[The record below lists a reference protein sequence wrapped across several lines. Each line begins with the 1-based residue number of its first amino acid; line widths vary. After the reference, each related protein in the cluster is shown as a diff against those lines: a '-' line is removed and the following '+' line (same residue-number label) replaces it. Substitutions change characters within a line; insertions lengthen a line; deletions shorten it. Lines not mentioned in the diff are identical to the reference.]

1 MIRTPESIT
10 SDLQDLLT
18 LVSSDDA
25 PSGGSLVVF
34 RDGKC
39 IAEVSTG
46 VAQTQ
51 QPWTADTL
59 SLNYSTGKGVLATLV
74 HVLVSN
80 GVLDYDQPIAHYWPD
95 FATNGK
101 QDITLREVL
110 SHQAG
115 LFNIAALVDDSLEL
129 LAWDTM
135 LARIAAMPIAQPI
148 LLGSAAKRRWK
159 KTHPD
164 ADSPDNPNHLASP
177 PQYQSVYS
185 ALVYGW
191 VIGGL
196 IEQAT
201 QLSLAAA
208 LRQFLTEPLG
218 IAEACYFGVPT
229 EQLGQVA
236 RLPRNF
242 TVPLDKSERASFSE
256 EQKQSLFKQ
265 FPAYDCWQARA
276 EALGIAKQYDLT
288 AAQINRLYFDPRLM
302 DLEAYKAALSPRGE
316 TPVNYH
322 SIEVLQ
328 GCIPAANGVASAKA
342 LATIYAM
349 LADKGVWQGK
359 QLIDAATFAE
369 LSRIHVT
376 GMDAVMPAV
385 GSPTEPAIASMQ
397 WRLGYHRLPSPCHDT
412 AHAFGHMG
420 YNASV
425 AWCDPSRGLAVAYVH
440 NHNGTM
446 FSDIRQFALNEAI
459 LDLCDD

>member
-1 MIRTPESIT
+1 MIRTSDNIT
-10 SDLQDLLT
+10 SYLQELLT

-34 RDGKC
+34 REGEC

-51 QPWTADTL
+51 QPWSADTL

-80 GVLDYDQPIAHYWPD
+80 GILDYDQPIAQYWPD
-95 FATNGK
+95 FAANGK

-110 SHQAG
+110 THQAG
-115 LFNIAALVDDSLEL
+115 LFDIAALVEDSLEL
-129 LAWDTM
+129 LKWDTM
-135 LARIAAMPIAQPI
+135 LVRIAAMPIAPPI
-148 LLGSAAKRRWK
+148 LLGSAAKRRWQ
-159 KTHPD
+159 KTHPEAVSKD
-164 ADSPDNPNHLASP
+164 QP
-177 PQYQSVYS
+177 PYYQSVYS
-185 ALVYGW
+185 ALVFGW

-201 QLSLAAA
+201 KARLAAV
-208 LRQFLTEPLG
+208 LRQYLTEPLG
-218 IAEACYFGVPT
+218 IEKACYFGVPT
-229 EQLGQVA
+229 AQLDQVA

-242 TVPLDKSERASFSE
+242 TVPLDRSDRASFSD
-256 EQKQSLFKQ
+256 EQKQALFKQ
-265 FPAYDCWQARA
+265 FPAYSCWQARA
-276 EALGIAKQYDLT
+276 EALGIAKQHDLT

-302 DLEAYKAALSPRGE
+302 DLEGYKSALSPRGE

-322 SIEVLQ
+322 STEVLQ

-349 LADKGVWQGK
+349 LANQGIWQGNT
-359 QLIDAATFAE
+359 LIDAATFAQ

-385 GSPTEPAIASMQ
+385 GSPTDPAIASMH
-397 WRLGYHRLPSPCHDT
+397 WRLGYHRLPSACHDT
-412 AHAFGHMG
+412 SHAFGHMG
-420 YNASV
+420 YNGSV

-459 LDLCDD
+459 LSLCDS

>member
-1 MIRTPESIT
+1 VIRTPESIT

-34 RDGKC
+34 RDGES

-51 QPWTADTL
+51 QPWTTDTL

-80 GVLDYDQPIAHYWPD
+80 GILDYDQAIARYWPD
-95 FATNGK
+95 FAANGK
-101 QDITLREVL
+101 QDITLRAVL
-110 SHQAG
+110 THQAG
-115 LFNIAALVDDSLEL
+115 LFDIAALVEDSLEL
-129 LAWDTM
+129 LEWQAM
-135 LARIAAMPIAQPI
+135 LARIADMPIAAPI

-159 KTHPD
+159 KTHAE
-164 ADSPDNPNHLASP
+164 ADSPDSIDSP
-177 PQYQSVYS
+177 PYYQSVYS
-185 ALVYGW
+185 ALIYGW

-196 IEQAT
+196 IEHAT
-201 QLSLAAA
+201 QLSLATA
-208 LRQFLTEPLG
+208 LRQYLTEPLG
-218 IAEACYFGVPT
+218 IAKACYFGVPT
-229 EQLGQVA
+229 AQLGQVA
-236 RLPRNF
+236 RLPKNF
-242 TVPLDKSERASFSE
+242 TIPLDRSERASFSE
-256 EQKQSLFKQ
+256 EEKQALFKQ

-276 EALGIAKQYDLT
+276 EALGTAKQHDLT

-302 DLEAYKAALSPRGE
+302 DLEGYKAALSPRGE

-322 SIEVLQ
+322 SNEVLQ

-349 LADKGVWQGK
+349 LANQGVWQGK

-385 GSPTEPAIASMQ
+385 GAPTEPAIASMQ
-397 WRLGYHRLPSPCHDT
+397 WRLGYHRLPSPCHNT

-420 YNASV
+420 YNGSV

>member
-18 LVSSDDA
+18 LASSDDA

-34 RDGKC
+34 RDGEC

-80 GVLDYDQPIAHYWPD
+80 GILDYDQSIAHYWPD
-95 FATNGK
+95 FAANGK

-135 LARIAAMPIAQPI
+135 LARIAAMPIAEPI

-164 ADSPDNPNHLASP
+164 ADSPDSPNNLAIP

-196 IEQAT
+196 IEEAT

-208 LRQFLTEPLG
+208 LGQYLTEPLG

-229 EQLGQVA
+229 EQLRQVA

-256 EQKQSLFKQ
+256 EQEQSLFKQ
-265 FPAYDCWQARA
+265 FPAYNCWQARA
-276 EALGIAKQYDLT
+276 EALGIAKQHDLT

-349 LADKGVWQGK
+349 LANKGVWQGK
-359 QLIDAATFAE
+359 QIIDAATFAE

-385 GSPTEPAIASMQ
+385 GAPTEPAIASMQ

-412 AHAFGHMG
+412 AYAFGHMG
-420 YNASV
+420 YNGSV